1 MDFRKLKSFVAA
13 ANRLSFTQAGRELD
27 ISQAAVSQN
36 IRNLEEQLGITLFR
50 REGRRVQLTDHGHQL
65 LSMATEILRLVE
77 RAGQIG
83 KISTVISGEL
93 TIATSTVPSEQ
104 ILPGLL
110 ADFRRRHP
118 QVRESVL
125 VSDSRETAVAVE
137 SGKAN
142 LGFIGEEP
150 TSPNLQSVA
159 IAEDELVLAVANS
172 HAFAATGRATLRQ
185 LQEQPLI
192 AREAGSGSW
201 HCLKRELK
209 KHQLHTRDLM
219 IAMEVN
225 SNDAI
230 RAAVQRGIGVA
241 FFSRSTPFRK
251 LGLTAV
257 NIRGFRPKRQLF
269 LIFYSGVELPSAAN
283 EFLRFVID
291 QSPFNTGTAIER

>member
-13 ANRLSFTQAGRELD
+13 ANRLSFTQAGRELG
-27 ISQAAVSQN
+27 ITQAAVSQN
-36 IRNLEEQLGITLFR
+36 IRSLEEQLGIALFR
-50 REGRRVQLTDHGHQL
+50 RQGRRVQLTVHGDQL

-83 KISTVISGEL
+83 KITRVVSGEL

-104 ILPGLL
+104 ILPGLF
-110 ADFRRRHP
+110 AEFRKRHP

-125 VSDSRETAVAVE
+125 VSGSREAAVAVE
-137 SGKAN
+137 SGKAD

-150 TSPNLQSVA
+150 TSLNLESVA

-185 LQEQPLI
+185 LQQQPLI

-201 HCLKRELK
+201 HCLERELE

-241 FFSRSTPFRK
+241 FFSKSTPFRK

-257 NIRGFRPKRQLF
+257 NSRGFRPKRQLF
-269 LIFYSGVELPSAAN
+269 LISHSDAELPNAAD
-283 EFLRFVID
+283 EFLRFVVD
-291 QSPFNTGTAIER
+291 QSPIDMQTAIES